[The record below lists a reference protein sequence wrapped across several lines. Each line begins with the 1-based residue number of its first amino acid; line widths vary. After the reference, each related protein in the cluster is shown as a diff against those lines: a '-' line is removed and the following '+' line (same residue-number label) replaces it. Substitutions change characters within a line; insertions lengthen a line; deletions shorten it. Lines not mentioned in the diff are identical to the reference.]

1 MKTTRI
7 LATVLKETEKALQV
21 AITYSHRDSGGE
33 RTWTAWVPKSQATVI
48 SDNCIEVATWLVSK
62 IDTEIAE
69 FQKAFKMNSIDFIV
83 LMGK

>member
-1 MKTTRI
+1 MKTRI
-7 LATVLKETEKALQV
+7 LATVTRETEKALNV
-21 AITYSHRDSGGE
+21 AITYNHVNSGAE
-33 RTWTAWVPKSQATVI
+33 KVWSAWLPKSQATVI

-69 FQKAFKMNSIDFIV
+69 FQKAFKMGKIDFIV

>member
-7 LATVLKETEKALQV
+7 LATVNRETEKALQV
-21 AITYSHRDSGGE
+21 AITYNHMNSGAE
-33 RTWTAWVPKSQATVI
+33 KIWNAWLPKSQATVI

-69 FQKAFKMNSIDFIV
+69 FQKAFKMNSVDFIV

>member
-7 LATVLKETEKALQV
+7 LATVSKETEKALQV
-21 AITYSHRDSGGE
+21 AITYNHRNSGGE
-33 RTWTAWVPKSQATVI
+33 KIWNAWLPKSQATVI
-48 SDNCIEVATWLVSK
+48 TNNCIEVATWLVSK

-69 FQKAFKMNSIDFIV
+69 FQKAFKMGGIDFIV

>member
-7 LATVLKETEKALQV
+7 LATVNRETEKALQV
-21 AITYSHRDSGGE
+21 AITYNYVNSGAE
-33 RTWTAWVPKSQATVI
+33 KTWNAWLPKSQATVI

-69 FQKAFKMNSIDFIV
+69 FQKAFKMGSIDFIV